1 MESHSEVARL
11 LRSGRSALDETV
23 APVSEADLTAAEVQ
37 LSHSLP
43 PSYREFVT
51 LGGLAELRFKHRIL
65 APNEILEA
73 VKYIDGA
80 RYIPFADNG
89 CGDLY
94 CWEKAMTQEPRVIF
108 VDHETEEHTVDSDS
122 FLEWLRKNRF

>member
-23 APVSEADLTAAEVQ
+23 APVPEGALTAAEAQ

-51 LGGLAELRFKHRIL
+51 LGGLAELRFNHRVL
-65 APNEILEA
+65 APKEILEA
-73 VKYIDGA
+73 VKHIDGA
-80 RYIPFADNG
+80 RFIPFADNG
-89 CGDLY
+89 CGDFY
-94 CWEKAMTQEPRVIF
+94 CWEKVMAQEPRVVF
-108 VDHETEEHTVDSDS
+108 VDHETAEHTFDSDS
-122 FLEWLRKNRF
+122 FVDWLRKNRF